1 MSVFLQA
8 IAELMIK
15 AEVTVYR
22 GAPSQMC
29 FPDPARPDEGIR
41 TFAVQLMDN
50 PELDDDL
57 RMLLARCL
65 AVDPNDRP
73 SLADLLDRAQRAVN
87 ELTEEAYEGRPQAGN
102 ETDAVIHGLIQ
113 LLVFDANAETVQ
125 NSDLQRRR
133 PGSFA
138 DAADVAVPVL
148 GFAGFYDYAAA
159 MGLYEVP

>member
-1 MSVFLQA
+1 MFLNELYTEKAGMSVFLQA
-8 IAELMIK
+8 IAELVTK
-15 AEVTVYR
+15 AEMTVYR

-73 SLADLLDRAQRAVN
+73 SLADLLDRAQRAGAVRPDLALP
-87 ELTEEAYEGRPQAGN
+87 ELVA
-102 ETDAVIHGLIQ
+102 
-113 LLVFDANAETVQ
+113 LLVGTGATLEQLGPDPAARARVLDVVFTG
-125 NSDLQRRR
+125 LR
-133 PGSFA
+133 PG
-138 DAADVAVPVL
+138 
-148 GFAGFYDYAAA
+148 
-159 MGLYEVP
+159 